1 MDGDSLASRLLV
13 ARSMSS
19 PGSWIAK
26 SLSETRTFSEVLE
39 DLIKIRIR
47 CQRDLVRIG
56 WREDESSGV
65 PPSSE
70 RVRIICFLGVPLLP
84 CGGGENV
91 QRPRLARPMGGGGA
105 DAGRRAGQEPRSL
118 RTGAGATQE
127 SMNA

>member
-19 PGSWIAK
+19 PGPWNAK
-26 SLSETRTFSEVLE
+26 SLSETRTFSEILE

-84 CGGGENV
+84 CGGGDNV
-91 QRPRLARPMGGGGA
+91 KRPRLARPTGGGGLTQGA
-105 DAGRRAGQEPRSL
+105 EPARNPGLSGPAQVQPRNL
-118 RTGAGATQE
+118 
-127 SMNA
+127 